1 MNVREKVKAYLK
13 KCQPGADQYIILPDI
28 REEIEGLAMPDD
40 NKEEY
45 KQQKGEIVAKGKG
58 RLPENGIERQPMEF
72 NVGDV
77 VLFQRYA
84 GNDLWMCKDYKIYP
98 SHEEQREDIV
108 SVKILRQD
116 SILFKLP

>member
-1 MNVREKVKAYLK
+1 MNVRDKVKAYLQ
-13 KCQPGADQYIILPDI
+13 KCQPCGDQYVILPEI

-58 RLPENGIERQPMEF
+58 RLPEDGTERQPMEF

-84 GNDLWMCKDYKIYP
+84 GNDLYLDAKFTIYP
-98 SHEEQREDIV
+98 SHEEQREEIV
-108 SVKILRQD
+108 PVKILRQD